1 MDELELEATDAEL
14 ESIEHDLSLD
24 DDVDIDI
31 VKMKERTYSSAV
43 DYYCSVALGTP
54 LLSTEEEQRLFRLEK
69 EGDEAAWKRLVMANT
84 RLVVKLAS
92 YNHFDERVDL
102 IDLISEGNIGLI
114 KAISKFDPDKGFRF
128 STYATWWIN
137 QCVQR
142 WTKNHA
148 RNVRIPVHI
157 LLRINRYNKIV
168 ESRLKEG
175 LPKPSIEEMQSLM
188 NLNEDK
194 CKEILAFVA
203 FESSIEAPN
212 NKEGDEGAT
221 LGDILTH
228 PDGPCCES
236 STHSDDISRI
246 IKEVMDEALTKRER
260 EILRLRYEKG
270 MKLDD
275 IATYIQD
282 NIFSERVRQIE
293 AKSLKKLRRKMMLK
307 GLRWEDLHLE
317 RRRAS

>member
-1 MDELELEATDAEL
+1 
-14 ESIEHDLSLD
+14 
-24 DDVDIDI
+24 
-31 VKMKERTYSSAV
+31 
-43 DYYCSVALGTP
+43 
-54 LLSTEEEQRLFRLEK
+54 
-69 EGDEAAWKRLVMANT
+69 
-84 RLVVKLAS
+84 
-92 YNHFDERVDL
+92 
-102 IDLISEGNIGLI
+102 
-114 KAISKFDPDKGFRF
+114 
-128 STYATWWIN
+128 
-137 QCVQR
+137 
-142 WTKNHA
+142 
-148 RNVRIPVHI
+148 
-157 LLRINRYNKIV
+157 
-168 ESRLKEG
+168 
-175 LPKPSIEEMQSLM
+175 M